1 MLDETKSNDNLPRLL
16 LSVLTGP
23 FLLTI
28 ITVESL
34 VNSLIEVGQ
43 ASEEVFRGER
53 LPILEPEVKKDPTSK
68 TVNL

>member
-1 MLDETKSNDNLPRLL
+1 MLNETKSDNNLPKVL

-53 LPILEPEVKKDPTSK
+53 LPKM
-68 TVNL
+68 

>member
-1 MLDETKSNDNLPRLL
+1 MLDETKSNNNLPRIL

-53 LPILEPEVKKDPTSK
+53 LPILEPEVKNAPSK

>member
-1 MLDETKSNDNLPRLL
+1 MLDETKSNNNLPKVL

-53 LPILEPEVKKDPTSK
+53 LPILEPEVKDSTAKQ
-68 TVNL
+68 

>member
-1 MLDETKSNDNLPRLL
+1 MLDESKSNNNLPKVL

-53 LPILEPEVKKDPTSK
+53 LPILEPEVKDSTAKQ
-68 TVNL
+68 